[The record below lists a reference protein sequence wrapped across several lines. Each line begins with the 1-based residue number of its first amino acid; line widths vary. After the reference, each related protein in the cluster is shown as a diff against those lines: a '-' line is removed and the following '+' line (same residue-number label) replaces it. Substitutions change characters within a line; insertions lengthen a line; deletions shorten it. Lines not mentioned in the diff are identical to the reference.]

1 MRHSKRWIAVLGLLI
16 AIPQL
21 SACTQTSAEA
31 ESGGAEPAKVE
42 HVEGS
47 DEVSRLTLTPK
58 AVERLGIQTAP
69 LSEATVA
76 GKKRKV
82 VPYGAVLYDAEGK
95 TSVYTSPAPNTYV
108 REPIT
113 VDFIEGDRAVLTAGP
128 AVGTAI
134 VTVGAAELYGTETG
148 VGH

>member
-31 ESGGAEPAKVE
+31 ESSGPEPAKVE
-42 HVEGS
+42 QVEGS
-47 DEVSRLTLTPK
+47 EDVSRLTLTPK
-58 AVERLGIQTAP
+58 AVERLGIRTTP
-69 LSEATVA
+69 LSETTVA

-82 VPYGAVLYDAEGK
+82 IPYGAVLYDAEGK
-95 TSVYTSPAPNTYV
+95 TSVYVSPAPNTYV

-113 VDFIEGDRAVLTAGP
+113 VDYIQGDRAVLVAGP

>member
-1 MRHSKRWIAVLGLLI
+1 MRHSKRWLAILGLLI

-21 SACTQTSAEA
+21 SACTQTSAEG
-31 ESGGAEPAKVE
+31 STGGAEPAKVE

-47 DEVSRLTLTPK
+47 EDVSRLTLTPK
-58 AVERLGIQTAP
+58 AVERLGIKTTP

-82 VPYGAVLYDAEGK
+82 VPYGAVLYGADGK
-95 TSVYTSPAPNTYV
+95 TSVYASSAPNTYV

-113 VDFIEGDRAVLTAGP
+113 VDFIEGDRAVLSAGP
-128 AVGTAI
+128 AAGTAI

>member
-1 MRHSKRWIAVLGLLI
+1 MRHSKRWLAVLGLLI

-31 ESGGAEPAKVE
+31 TSGAEPAKVE

-47 DEVSRLTLTPK
+47 EDVSRLTLTPK
-58 AVERLGIQTAP
+58 AVERLGIQTTP

-76 GKKRKV
+76 GKKRKI

-95 TSVYTSPAPNTYV
+95 TSVYVSSAPNTYV

-128 AVGTAI
+128 AAGTAI

>member
-31 ESGGAEPAKVE
+31 TGGAEPAKVE
-42 HVEGS
+42 RVEGS
-47 DEVSRLTLTPK
+47 EDVNRVTLTPK
-58 AVERLGIQTAP
+58 AVERLGIRTTP
-69 LSEATVA
+69 IGEATVA

-82 VPYGAVLYDAEGK
+82 IPYGAVLYDAEGK
-95 TSVYTSPAPNTYV
+95 TSVYVSPAPNTYV
-108 REPIT
+108 RQPIT
-113 VDFIEGDRAVLTAGP
+113 VDFIEGDRAVLVAGP
-128 AVGTAI
+128 PAGTAI
-134 VTVGAAELYGTETG
+134 VTVGASELYGTETG

>member
-31 ESGGAEPAKVE
+31 TSGAEPATVE

-47 DEVSRLTLTPK
+47 EDVSRLTLTAK
-58 AVERLGIQTAP
+58 AVERIGIQTTP
-69 LSEATVA
+69 ISETTVA
-76 GKKRKV
+76 GKRRKV

-95 TSVYTSPAPNTYV
+95 TSVYVSSAPNTYV

-113 VDFIEGDRAVLTAGP
+113 VDFIQGDRAVLVAGP
-128 AVGTAI
+128 AAGTAI

>member
-1 MRHSKRWIAVLGLLI
+1 MRHSKRWLAVLGLLI

-31 ESGGAEPAKVE
+31 TSGAEPAKVE

-47 DEVSRLTLTPK
+47 EDVSRLTLTPK
-58 AVERLGIQTAP
+58 AVERLGIQTTP

-76 GKKRKV
+76 GKKRKI
-82 VPYGAVLYDAEGK
+82 VPYGAVLYDADGK
-95 TSVYTSPAPNTYV
+95 TSVYVSSAPNTYV
-108 REPIT
+108 RESIT
-113 VDFIEGDRAVLTAGP
+113 VEFIEGDRAVLTAGP
-128 AVGTAI
+128 AAGTAI

>member
-1 MRHSKRWIAVLGLLI
+1 MRHSKRWLAILGLLI

-31 ESGGAEPAKVE
+31 DSGGAEPAIVE

-47 DEVSRLTLTPK
+47 DEVSRLTLTPR
-58 AVERLGIQTAP
+58 AVERIGIKTTP

-95 TSVYTSPAPNTYV
+95 TSVYVSSAPNTYV
-108 REPIT
+108 REPVT
-113 VDFIEGDRAVLTAGP
+113 VDFIEGDRAVLSAGP
-128 AVGTAI
+128 AAGTAI